1 MLYLNDILKYI
12 YIYLPKKYMIS
23 WKSIKIK
30 GIAFLKA
37 ILVLGIL
44 RLLNVQ
50 FADEKVARSTRNIY
64 IYDLIERKPIA
75 IKKCTIQKEYESRR
89 DQKGRETT
97 STTTEKEVTDTG
109 QDPKTLEKQKHTIS
123 RLLGGLPAKLGIV
136 FFVFRMCLCFFVFLR
151 SPRCLAAASIQI
163 H

>member
-1 MLYLNDILKYI
+1 
-12 YIYLPKKYMIS
+12 MIS

-89 DQKGRETT
+89 DQKGKETT

-123 RLLGGLPAKLGIV
+123 RLGGGSQPSWEL
-136 FFVFRMCLCFFVFLR
+136 FFLFFECVCVFLFF
-151 SPRCLAAASIQI
+151 
-163 H
+163 

>member
-1 MLYLNDILKYI
+1 MYSLLTRR
-12 YIYLPKKYMIS
+12 S
-23 WKSIKIK
+23 H
-30 GIAFLKA
+30 
-37 ILVLGIL
+37 VLQG
-44 RLLNVQ
+44 
-50 FADEKVARSTRNIY
+50 IY

-89 DQKGRETT
+89 DQKGKETT

-136 FFVFRMCLCFFVFLR
+136 FFVFRMCVFFCFSKIPQVFGSCVYSNPLEPMKF
-151 SPRCLAAASIQI
+151 SVQCIN
-163 H
+163 